1 MAGKRTTYDL
11 ILRGGRVIDPS
22 KRIDGVRDVAV
33 KDGKIAAL
41 APSLDGAPAKKRIN
55 VAGKLVLPGL
65 IDAHAHVHEYVTGP
79 FGIDPELPGI
89 RSGVTTLVDQGTA
102 NAFTFAGF
110 RKFVVERATA
120 NVYSFISIYSAGA
133 LYGYMNAGVV
143 SPHLIDTDVV
153 IETVRANRDVIHGIK
168 VQAEAGTFSHWG
180 ADTFA
185 LAHKAARTAGVP
197 LYVHLG
203 HIFPK
208 KKGASVDPRAIIKT
222 VVPQLEAGD
231 IIAHPFSPD
240 PGCFAGADGK
250 VYPEIRAAIARGV
263 GIDVG
268 RGSAFSYRTAR
279 AVLDQGI
286 VPDTLGIDLHGLNI
300 RPGYFLNSR
309 KRFIAAGIAK
319 TVPAAA
325 RRGDPAAEPEN
336 NVAFTM
342 AHVMT
347 AMRALGLDL
356 DRVVRMTTVNA
367 ARMIGRER
375 QHGSLALGRAAD
387 VTVLERET
395 GRWTLRD
402 LHGNAIDADERLMP
416 CFVLKDGV
424 RYASDLR
431 VDPRYEEPAPLR
443 AAAE

>member
-11 ILRGGRVIDPS
+11 ILRGGRVVDPA

-41 APSLDGAPAKKRIN
+41 APSLDAAPARKRID

-65 IDAHAHVHEYVTGP
+65 IDAHAHVYEYVTGP
-79 FGIDPELPGI
+79 FGIDPALPGI

-133 LYGYMNAGVV
+133 LYGYLNAGVV
-143 SPHLIDTDVV
+143 SPHLIDVDVV
-153 IETVRANRDVIHGIK
+153 VETVRANRDVIRGIK
-168 VQAEAGTFSHWG
+168 VQAEAGTFLHWG

-185 LAHKAARTAGVP
+185 LAHKAARAAAVP

-208 KKGASVDPRAIIKT
+208 KKGVSVDPRAIVKT
-222 VVPQLEAGD
+222 VMPQLEAGD

-250 VYPEIRAAIARGV
+250 IYPEIRAAIARGV
-263 GIDVG
+263 RVDVG
-268 RGSAFSYRTAR
+268 RGSAFSYETAR
-279 AVLDQGI
+279 AVLDQGV
-286 VPDTLGIDLHGLNI
+286 VPDTLGVDLHGLNI

-309 KRFIAAGIAK
+309 QRFIAAGIAK

-325 RRGDPAAEPEN
+325 RRRDPAAEPAN
-336 NVAFTM
+336 RVAFSM

-347 AMRALGLDL
+347 AMRALGLEL
-356 DRVVRMTTVNA
+356 DRIVRMTTVNA

-375 QHGSLALGRAAD
+375 RHGSLAVGRAAD
-387 VTVLERET
+387 VTVLDRES

-402 LHGNAIDADERLMP
+402 LHGNAIAASERLTP
-416 CFVLKDGV
+416 CFVLKDGI
-424 RYASDLR
+424 RHASDLR